1 MEEWPYNRHNY
12 VINRTKWIEHYIKLC
27 NHEIRNRK
35 GSFFRKMNKKW
46 I

>member
-1 MEEWPYNRHNY
+1 MQEWPYNRHNY

-27 NHEIRNRK
+27 NEEIK
-35 GSFFRKMNKKW
+35 EGKKSFFKRVVKKW